1 MSVARSCTAGT
12 LTAVMCSANACDASA
27 ARANGDVVTCKC
39 EYSHLSYLMRYV
51 SCIRIVRR
59 DKNVISENL
68 ILEVNV
74 RMRNTGG
81 CTTGASTVEM
91 QLDNKVMRHR
101 TVPSASSIAPRHF
114 ATRLVLGEG

>member
-1 MSVARSCTAGT
+1 
-12 LTAVMCSANACDASA
+12 
-27 ARANGDVVTCKC
+27 
-39 EYSHLSYLMRYV
+39 MRYV

-81 CTTGASTVEM
+81 CTTGASTVET